1 MKKTLKMFSF
11 LAAASIAGVVYG
23 YAQANEP
30 EGCCPGAN
38 FAARGCETQCV
49 TVGGYISAN
58 YQYVKVRDHLHH
70 RNFHRFAD
78 SRGRHGHGHHGRHHR
93 HHRHHHHD
101 RPDHFNNFYMKAIRM
116 FIRGELCDG
125 WSALM
130 SVDFAGHDHVA
141 CHWNPHA
148 RKDRHVIGS
157 HELHGRNHFFI
168 DRAYIEKTFCNAS
181 LRFGYQKVNFGA
193 EFLVPDECL
202 KTINRSV
209 ATHYFLLLGHKASI
223 GHDGRDQGRHRGRHH
238 HHGDFRHGGNHFAGR
253 HTGIYLAGDLGN
265 FHYHAEV
272 VNSYAH
278 NRHHSTRFNNELGY
292 FAGLAM
298 NAEFGCLDL
307 LFGIHAGYQPQ
318 GTRKNHIHTSRHNIR
333 GRVWGFDPYLYAN
346 WNRLS
351 LLSEFLW
358 GHLDGG
364 SLHHNHRRHHHR
376 ANPWGLNIIPSFM
389 INDCWELVGRFS
401 YLDTRHNGA
410 SIDRVF
416 GVIPET
422 NDFLGSNH
430 DDSRGRR
437 PFVASEVPFNKVASG
452 SVGVNFFPLQSVKAS
467 LFYEYVRFRDVWNPH
482 KKGDGRGRFHRGH
495 ATVNAVSAQLQL
507 VF

>member
-1 MKKTLKMFSF
+1 MMKKTLKMLSL
-11 LAAASIAGVVYG
+11 LAAASTLGVAYG
-23 YAQANEP
+23 YAQATEP

-70 RNFHRFAD
+70 RNFHRFARLD
-78 SRGRHGHGHHGRHHR
+78 RIEAAPRNGRSHHR
-93 HHRHHHHD
+93 RDRHHHD
-101 RPDHFNNFYMKAIRM
+101 RPDHFNNFYMKAIRL
-116 FIRGELCDG
+116 FVRGELCDG

-130 SVDFAGHDHVA
+130 SVDFAGRDHTA

-148 RKDRHVIGS
+148 RKDRHVVGS
-157 HELHGRNHFFI
+157 HELHGRNHFFL
-168 DRAYIEKTFCNAS
+168 DRAYIEKNFCNAS

-202 KTINRSV
+202 KTINRSI
-209 ATHYFLLLGHKASI
+209 ATNYFLHLGHKASI
-223 GHDGRDQGRHRGRHH
+223 GHSRR
-238 HHGDFRHGGNHFAGR
+238 HHGDFRFGGNQFGGR

-272 VNSYAH
+272 VNAYSGL
-278 NRHHSTRFNNELGY
+278 RHHATRFNNELGY

-318 GTRKNHIHTSRHNIR
+318 GTRRNHIHTSRHNHR
-333 GRVWGFDPYLYAN
+333 SHVWGFDPYLYAN
-346 WNRLS
+346 WNCFS
-351 LLSEFLW
+351 LLAEFLW

-364 SLHHNHRRHHHR
+364 ALHHHHRRHHHR
-376 ANPWGLNIIPSFM
+376 SNPWGVNVIPAYM

-401 YLDTRHNGA
+401 YVDSRRNGI
-410 SIDRVF
+410 SIDRAF
-416 GVIPET
+416 DCIPEANT
-422 NDFLGSNH
+422 FLGSNH
-430 DDSRGRR
+430 NDSHGNRAW
-437 PFVASEVPFNKVASG
+437 VASEIPFNKAASG
-452 SVGVNFFPLQSVKAS
+452 SIGVNFFPLQSVKAS
-467 LFYEYVRFRDVWNPH
+467 LFYEYTRFKDPFHRHHSGNH
-482 KKGDGRGRFHRGH
+482 KGKFGRGH
-495 ATVNAVSAQLQL
+495 VDLNAVSAQLQL